1 MRIGPCPKY
10 VVLPFGLVQD
20 RTGNRAGDWY
30 VSSTNRLLIA
40 PVHVFT
46 KCARGAYTGARFYR
60 LCLDQSEIPLKDG
73 RAQDVYLFVTYTA
86 AEPKPQ
92 LPIRLKHFK

>member
-10 VVLPFGLVQD
+10 VVLPFGLVQK

-40 PVHVFT
+40 PVHVFYQM
-46 KCARGAYTGARFYR
+46 CAWRIHRCAFLPTLPR
-60 LCLDQSEIPLKDG
+60 
-73 RAQDVYLFVTYTA
+73 
-86 AEPKPQ
+86 
-92 LPIRLKHFK
+92 PIRNPPERRSCTRRIPFRDLYRCGTQTPAPDSTEAF